1 MLSTERHTAIPR
13 ASRCCSR
20 EASFPS
26 CTTSGFAS
34 GGEPECGTW
43 NAECGMEVK
52 GRSYT
57 GRSVMTRVS
66 FALLALAAAAPLRGQ
81 SLLYR
86 GPNMGG
92 SWVPDPAVVQ
102 FNFLHRFYVAP
113 GPSHAVS
120 NYPSFTLAAGIAHD
134 IAFGGRFATKSL
146 AGTGAGAQ
154 STNETE
160 VFVRWRALGTE
171 GREGFSV
178 AITPA
183 YNLLAKSVDGELG
196 VDWTRGRVTLES
208 AARGI
213 SRELGTPGQK
223 QVALAGGFVA
233 RLTRYIAVS
242 GDVGSFMAPVNGR
255 SAWSV
260 ALNFLIPG
268 SPHTFSLQASN
279 ATSATIQGASIG
291 YAPTGSTLTLYGFEF
306 TIPLHLKRFSPWFH
320 KTPKPIVLGSAAGA
334 AIAADVRMSNVKFMG
349 DTITIAA
356 GQAVRWTNADPIEH
370 TVTFDGAAE
379 PGSPVIPPNGSYV
392 HRFDKPG
399 TYTYHCTPHPFMK
412 GAVVVR

>member
-1 MLSTERHTAIPR
+1 
-13 ASRCCSR
+13 
-20 EASFPS
+20 
-26 CTTSGFAS
+26 
-34 GGEPECGTW
+34 
-43 NAECGMEVK
+43 
-52 GRSYT
+52 
-57 GRSVMTRVS
+57 MTRVS

-120 NYPSFTLAAGIAHD
+120 NYPSITLAAGIAHG

-146 AGTGAGAQ
+146 AGSGAGAQ

-196 VDWTRGRVTLES
+196 VDWTRGPFTLHG
-208 AARGI
+208 AARAV
-213 SRELGTPGQK
+213 SRRLGESGTG
-223 QVALAGGFVA
+223 AAAFAGGFDA
-233 RLTRYIAVS
+233 RVTHYIAFS
-242 GDVGSFMAPVNGR
+242 ADLGSFVSPTGR
-255 SAWSV
+255 AAWS
-260 ALNFLIPG
+260 AAIDFLVPG

-279 ATSATIQGASIG
+279 AQSATIQGASVG
-291 YAPTGSTLTLYGFEF
+291 YAALGPGHILYGFEF

-320 KTPKPIVLGSAAGA
+320 GSPKPAALGASG
-334 AIAADVRMSNVKFMG
+334 
-349 DTITIAA
+349 T
-356 GQAVRWTNADPIEH
+356 AV
-370 TVTFDGAAE
+370 AAE
-379 PGSPVIPPNGSYV
+379 VNM
-392 HRFDKPG
+392 
-399 TYTYHCTPHPFMK
+399 T
-412 GAVVVR
+412 